1 MAKVAVVTGA
11 GSGIGREVAVAF
23 LKAGYSVALAGRRIP
38 EMEETVELAGGAGQ
52 ALIVST
58 DVSQPAA
65 VAALTVFC
73 PDGSRRVLLAN
84 LTRWSVEIILDDE
97 DESVFEFGPYSSAWL
112 DA

>member
-1 MAKVAVVTGA
+1 MEG
-11 GSGIGREVAVAF
+11 
-23 LKAGYSVALAGRRIP
+23 LAGATLTAP
-38 EMEETVELAGGAGQ
+38 TE
-52 ALIVST
+52 VSH
-58 DVSQPAA
+58 PAA